1 MFHTRNPQNLK
12 VLFLN
17 MNTLLII
24 QYIILIFL
32 KTLQVTHLHAKVAR
46 KERTCLTD
54 SPSIPYSSVM
64 NTGWKFVKIGKTMS
78 KDRDKR
84 FAGEISNIWLTDC
97 IP

>member
-1 MFHTRNPQNLK
+1 MRMFHTRNPQNLK

-64 NTGWKFVKIGKTMS
+64 NTG
-78 KDRDKR
+78 
-84 FAGEISNIWLTDC
+84 
-97 IP
+97 